1 MSRSLSCIDLVV
13 KKNIGSNPIVMAVA
27 CVPKIAL
34 RQYAGGSILGEDI
47 QLAFVIQTMIKS
59 HHLILIESAA
69 LENFSA

>member
-1 MSRSLSCIDLVV
+1 
-13 KKNIGSNPIVMAVA
+13 MAVA